1 MLPAGSWYDQLN
13 PFGYLAGA
21 AGKVVADGWTAAML
35 GLWNAGLWAMR
46 LVLNIMDAFLTPDLS
61 ENGPGAQIYAAT
73 FWIAGALVLVMVM
86 IQFGV
91 AAIRRDGKSLATLLV
106 GGAQF
111 TIVWAAWVAYGVAV
125 IAACGGLTRALMGSL
140 LKVSS
145 WSAWQPWAP
154 FTTGDIVDG
163 TVATVLGLMGL
174 LLWLAAIGHLLV
186 MLTRGGALMVLSATT
201 PISAAGLVADA
212 GRSWF
217 WKSLRWFHAAAFTP
231 VLMILV
237 LGIGIQMTTGVANG
251 LADKTQAAIGTAL
264 PGVILILISCF
275 APLALF
281 KLLAFVDPGTSSG
294 AAVRQGLA
302 AQGGLQG
309 LLGGMSGSGESSGA
323 AASTDENGRSQG
335 ESAGEDST
343 SGRFTN
349 AAGGLLGGLGAV
361 GSAAAAGLGAMAS
374 VGAKGASIGADLTNQ
389 MSVGHHTYQPDFGGD
404 KKKSSNSGGQ
414 QQGEQ
419 EGQGGGDPNGTTPD
433 AGGAPD
439 QVASPTTG
447 ATSPNQAA
455 SGPQPPLPTPPT
467 PGSGQFGSGSSGGG
481 PAGPTGGAGGV
492 EGAGGAAGGGAEA
505 AAVAAI

>member
-1 MLPAGSWYDQLN
+1 MFPAGSWYDQLN

-61 ENGPGAQIYAAT
+61 ENGPGAQIYVAT
-73 FWIAGALVLVMVM
+73 FWIAGALVLIMVM
-86 IQFGV
+86 IQLGV

-111 TIVWAAWVAYGVAV
+111 TIVWAAWVAYGVGV

-145 WSAWQPWAP
+145 WSAWAPWAP
-154 FTTGDIVDG
+154 FTTGDITDG

-186 MLTRGGALMVLSATT
+186 MLARGGALMVLSATT
-201 PISAAGLVADA
+201 PICAAGLVSDA

-275 APLALF
+275 APMALF

-309 LLGGMSGSGESSGA
+309 LLGAKSGSGDSSA
-323 AASTDENGRSQG
+323 AASTDENGRSHG
-335 ESAGEDST
+335 ESAAEDAT
-343 SGRFTN
+343 SDRFTK
-349 AAGGLLGGLGAV
+349 AQSGLGGFGGAV

-374 VGAKGASIGADLTNQ
+374 AGAKGASIGADLTNQ
-389 MSVGHHTYQPDFGGD
+389 MSVGHHTYQPDFAGGG
-404 KKKSSNSGGQ
+404 KKSNNSGRKQ
-414 QQGEQ
+414 QDDQQG
-419 EGQGGGDPNGTTPD
+419 QGNGDPNGTPAD
-433 AGGAPD
+433 AGGTPD
-439 QVASPTTG
+439 PVAGPTTG
-447 ATSPNQAA
+447 ATSPGQAA
-455 SGPQPPLPTPPT
+455 SGPQAPLPTPAT
-467 PGSGQFGSGSSGGG
+467 PGPGQSGPGSSGGG
-481 PAGPTGGAGGV
+481 PAGPMGGAGAGT
-492 EGAGGAAGGGAEA
+492 EGAGGAAGGAEA
-505 AAVAAI
+505 VAVVAV